1 MSTRIPIQKTDL
13 RAVLRRLNP
22 AMRKLGGNRCPDYM
36 RRAVGVF
43 GSQLPELILCGQLAI
58 WLYQLLYCG
67 GLPIVSCLLALLGG
81 EKLAVGLYQLLQCG
95 GLPAADCLSLGRGK
109 LSVGDTS
116 CFSAACCL

>member
-1 MSTRIPIQKTDL
+1 MESSDL
-13 RAVLRRLNP
+13 NCLQ
-22 AMRKLGGNRCPDYM
+22 
-36 RRAVGVF
+36 
-43 GSQLPELILCGQLAI
+43 SILCGQLAI
-58 WLYQLLYCG
+58 WLYRLLYCG

-116 CFSAACCL
+116 CFSAACCPQMAARGGSRVAESWLFGYTSCFSAVGCL